1 MFSVQNNWF
10 FDNYLENTAGVYL
23 SYGGINC
30 KSVNMGLSNY
40 ALVKEHSEL
49 IELML
54 LLTSVYT
61 KTPNN
66 TSYDDDKV
74 ILVTISQV
82 SGIASFV
89 VWLLVQIPQLIENHM
104 NRSVQ
109 GLSLLLVIFWISG
122 DISNFVASVLNGT
135 PFQVCIGA
143 YHCCI
148 GSVLGMQYWYYTN
161 VYPRLLKVSNELQK
175 NTSLEIHPDIYE
187 SKLIGRANRFE
198 QCEEEGYSR
207 LRNLHTS
214 RNGRSV
220 DTVLKTSL
228 STSALIQ
235 QSSASPVAFDND
247 LEMPSNSLAHKKV
260 NEIVSAIWVALSS
273 SLGKIISLKENSIPA
288 WMCSLFYVCS
298 RPPQIIQNY
307 NAKSTNGL
315 SLYTILLAM
324 IGNLLYTI
332 SIVSNSC
339 ILFEK
344 DTDAFNAMISTNM
357 PYVISSLLTF
367 FFDTILLAQCLYYDD
382 SNISTNSLNS
392 SFLANNLI
400 FMQYDD
406 DNINEM
412 NNPGYRHPRTG
423 KGKQKKRLIY
433 HDESSLH
440 FQTPAWYTNNLFI
453 TDPNEDRDEARNTF
467 FSNDSRK
474 TPRELSIQNE
484 TTSLLNNAINY
495 TLTTPPSHYISRSI
509 LERQNQLS
517 SQTIPNGVANSTSRN
532 GSVNAVKSAS
542 MSALNSIISNG
553 NGNNVQYN
561 TPILNTSLIPSI
573 VSNYSSIS
581 KKLSH
586 DSKTP
591 FLPSDFLSDNF
602 YNRPEHASISSNNMQ

>member
-1 MFSVQNNWF
+1 
-10 FDNYLENTAGVYL
+10 
-23 SYGGINC
+23 
-30 KSVNMGLSNY
+30 MGLSNY

-49 IELML
+49 MELML

-66 TSYDDDKV
+66 TSHDDDR
-74 ILVTISQV
+74 VTLLAVSQV

-89 VWLLVQIPQLIENHM
+89 VWLLVQIPQLIENHL

-122 DISNFVASVLNGT
+122 DISNFVGSVLNGT

-148 GSVLGMQYWYYTN
+148 GSVLGVQYWYYTN

-175 NTSLEIHPDIYE
+175 NTSLEIRPDIYE

-207 LRNLHTS
+207 LRNLHTP
-214 RNGRSV
+214 RNGRFV

-235 QSSASPVAFDND
+235 QSSASPVAFGNN

-260 NEIVSAIWVALSS
+260 NEIVSAIRFALSS
-273 SLGKIISLKENSIPA
+273 SLGKIISFKENTIPA

-307 NAKSTNGL
+307 KAKSTNGL

-332 SIVSNSC
+332 SIVSGSC

-344 DTDAFNAMISTNM
+344 DTNAFNAMISMNM

-367 FFDTILLAQCLYYDD
+367 FFDTILLVQCLYYDD

-392 SFLANNLI
+392 SFLTNNLI

-423 KGKQKKRLIY
+423 KGKQKKRPIY

-440 FQTPAWYTNNLFI
+440 FQTPSWYTNNLFI
-453 TDPNEDRDEARNTF
+453 TDPNEDRYEARNTF
-467 FSNDSRK
+467 FTNDSRK
-474 TPRELSIQNE
+474 NPRELPSQDE

-517 SQTIPNGVANSTSRN
+517 SQTIPNSVADSTSRN

-561 TPILNTSLIPSI
+561 TSILNTSLIPSI